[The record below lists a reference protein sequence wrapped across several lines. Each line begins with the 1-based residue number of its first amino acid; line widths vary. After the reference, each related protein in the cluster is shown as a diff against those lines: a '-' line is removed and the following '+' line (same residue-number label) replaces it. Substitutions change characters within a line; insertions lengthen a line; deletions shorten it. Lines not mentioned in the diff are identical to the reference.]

1 MTKSRDTHE
10 SNPSPKLGRLSGPLP
25 RTLTV
30 ASVAVPAIILLL
42 AILAST
48 LPYPPEPS
56 QSIMRHL
63 LGF

>member
-1 MTKSRDTHE
+1 MTTPRNTHE
-10 SNPSPKLGRLSGPLP
+10 SDPSPKLGRLSGPLP
-25 RTLTV
+25 RALTV

-42 AILAST
+42 AILASA